1 MAPIGAS
8 AIISILSLPIDE
20 EPFFRALGLW
30 SLTPARDAS
39 GGSVGDDAATGNAW
53 VVTGIVTGMCV
64 CVNVL
69 M

>member
-39 GGSVGDDAATGNAW
+39 GGSVGDDADTATVGH
-53 VVTGIVTGMCV
+53 
-64 CVNVL
+64 
-69 M
+69 